1 LPIISVFK
9 ITMAFSD
16 FLKKIGI
23 GSTPDS
29 VVGIDIGS
37 SSIKVVQLKK
47 ERGVAKLE
55 TYGEVAL
62 GPYAGMAVGQSTS
75 LPPEKL
81 VEAIKDLFKEV
92 NINATSASLSVP
104 LRASLLKLIE
114 VPKIEERN
122 LDQMV
127 SLEARKYIPV
137 PITEVALDWMI
148 VPSHEYSETQ
158 TSSMPTAEGEARK
171 IPKMEVLIV
180 AIHKSIISA
189 YGEII
194 NKLGLKA
201 TPLEIETF
209 SASRANL
216 SNELNAVAILDLGAS
231 ASRLLIVDY
240 GVAKASHVISK
251 GAQDITL
258 SLQKSL
264 GLSFAEAEEAKR
276 RLGAIGKVE
285 GGDLNAVI
293 SPTLEYI
300 FYEAQKILIAYQK
313 KYSRPITK
321 VILTGGGAQLKGIV
335 VLAKKEMEVEVEIG
349 NSFKKIEVPAIM
361 EKALAENGSG
371 FGVAAGL
378 ALRGLQ

>member
-1 LPIISVFK
+1 
-9 ITMAFSD
+9 MAFSD